1 MRQIPAKTLKNI
13 LAKKEKTILIRKL
26 EISDNHQYI
35 DKEADK
41 ALDTQ
46 DSKADYHKD
55 PEAILIKITF
65 QE

>member
-1 MRQIPAKTLKNI
+1 MKTI
-13 LAKKEKTILIRKL
+13 LCKKEKTVLIRKL
-26 EISDNHQYI
+26 KISDNHQYI

-46 DSKADYHKD
+46 NSEADYHKD
-55 PEAILIKITF
+55 PEAILIKMTI